1 MVTENRIA
9 GSVGSV
15 RPVKVHLTGGRY
27 TFIALSGLLIWLAIL
42 EVGMQL
48 DKFNKLKIQE
58 IEIKKQQL
66 ELAKKQFALDS
77 LRFEHIRH
85 TR

>member
-1 MVTENRIA
+1 MTSENRIA
-9 GSVGSV
+9 GSSV
-15 RPVKVHLTGGRY
+15 SGRPVKVHLTGGRY
-27 TFIALSGLLIWLAIL
+27 AFIALSGLFIWLAIL

-48 DKFNKLKIQE
+48 DKCNELKTQE

-77 LRFEHIRH
+77 LQFEYIR
-85 TR
+85 RAR